1 MSKLLLLSN
10 STMPGTSFFSWPK
23 LHVQNFLGPFVR
35 DVVFIPFA
43 AVSISYDVY
52 FETVSKAFKEMGY
65 ALRSVHQVSDKRAL
79 IMGSEAIVAGGGN
92 TFALLNKMYEFNILE
107 AVQKRMGE
115 DASYVAWSAGANV
128 ACPTIKTTND
138 MPIVLPPSF
147 DALKLIPF
155 QINPHYHELRFENQG
170 GETRRERLVEYIQ
183 MNPESSV
190 VGLPEGMLLER
201 NGNNIRL
208 QGSGTAKLFQ
218 SGKSI
223 REISSGEN
231 LSFLL

>member
-1 MSKLLLLSN
+1 
-10 STMPGTSFFSWPK
+10 MPGTSFFSWPK
-23 LHVQNFLGPFVR
+23 LHVQNFLGPLVR

-52 FETVSKAFKEMGY
+52 FETVSKAFKEIGY

-79 IMGSEAIVAGGGN
+79 IRGSEAIVVGGGN
-92 TFALLNKMYEFNILE
+92 TFALLNKMYESNVLE
-107 AVQKRMGE
+107 AVQTRIGE
-115 DASYVAWSAGANV
+115 GAAYIGWSAGANV
-128 ACPTIKTTND
+128 SCPTIKTTND

-147 DALKLIPF
+147 DALKLVPF

-218 SGKSI
+218 SGKST
-223 REISSGEN
+223 REITSGED
-231 LSFLL
+231 LTFLL

>member
-1 MSKLLLLSN
+1 
-10 STMPGTSFFSWPK
+10 
-23 LHVQNFLGPFVR
+23 
-35 DVVFIPFA
+35 
-43 AVSISYDVY
+43 
-52 FETVSKAFKEMGY
+52 
-65 ALRSVHQVSDKRAL
+65 
-79 IMGSEAIVAGGGN
+79 
-92 TFALLNKMYEFNILE
+92 MYESNVLE
-107 AVQKRMGE
+107 VVQTRIGE
-115 DASYVAWSAGANV
+115 GAAYIGWSAGANV

-147 DALKLIPF
+147 DALNLVPF

-208 QGSGTAKLFQ
+208 QGAGTAKLFQ

-223 REISSGEN
+223 REISSGED
-231 LSFLL
+231 LTFLL